1 MKMRKLCGEILCE
14 FMSKL
19 HVRFFMVEG
28 LSSGIKSVRQTIPE
42 LVVVETAIHELVYIQ
57 EKLVVIILELA
68 KHKTAS
74 LS

>member
-1 MKMRKLCGEILCE
+1 MKMCELCGEILCE

-19 HVRFFMVEG
+19 HVEFFMVEG
-28 LSSGIKSVRQTIPE
+28 LSSGIKSARQTIPE
-42 LVVVETAIHELVYIQ
+42 LVVVETAIRELVYIQ